1 MSARYNGF
9 FNGRLALQ
17 DAHKKMKLSY
27 TEDYSVLLPIFIYS
41 KDEVVQPIYP
51 DLERAIAKT
60 SMVVDRHSMDIS
72 GKENCKWIDDTWI
85 VMGEAQFLKGELTQA
100 KQIFD
105 FTKRKY
111 PDPQIEQLSRYWLA
125 RVYTREEQYTRA
137 GDELRKLGDGEALP
151 DRVLGDLYAFK
162 ADYYL
167 KQKKNEEAIG
177 ELQRSIEVTKNRD
190 EKTRRMFILAQLLRI
205 EGDGTSSSNLY
216 AEIIKRNPDY
226 EMSFYAKIN
235 RALAYDVTA
244 GDIEG
249 IRKILFKMLKD
260 EKNAEY
266 LDQIYYALAELELKE
281 QDEPEA
287 IDYLKLATKKSVK
300 NGNTKGLA
308 FYKLGDIY
316 FQKKNYE
323 TAQAYYD
330 STITFLSTEHPDY
343 DRILATANSLT
354 QMMRDITIIE
364 TEDSLQAFSKLPLK
378 EQEKIIDIKI
388 DDLIQAERD
397 EERQK
402 QLEES
407 QAQANKFNQ
416 NAPINRNITK
426 GEWYFYNPA
435 AIGFGAQ
442 EFKKIWG
449 SRKNEDDW
457 RRKDK
462 TSVAPLLVS
471 SEEGFENETD
481 TSAGANDPKNAK
493 YYWKSVPDTKEKLE
507 RSDALIIESLYDL
520 AHVYKDLMLDENMAI
535 ATFEDLISRY
545 DSSKYHPN
553 VYYQLHLIYSKRGD
567 QAKSD
572 YYKNLVL
579 TEFPK
584 SDYAKVIENPDY
596 AAESLASEN
605 TIREVYEKSYA
616 NFQQGFYRN
625 AYDMSAKA
633 LEQFPD
639 NIYTPQFK
647 FLQALCYGYIDSEQR
662 MIQELEIIATV
673 YGSQEVGQEARKILD
688 YFKNGKE
695 GDSLKKAEEAAL
707 EEEIEKKKK
716 QYTYDIGSQH
726 NFVIIIPDTANYT
739 KLQANLSDFNRK
751 YFATKGFKTSLIPIK
766 DGKAMIVVSK
776 IGFASQALDYHGTF
790 SGAGSDTDMFTKRGY
805 PFFPISFDN
814 YAHFYKDQGVEAYLA
829 FFTENY
835 LKSK

>member
-1 MSARYNGF
+1 MTARYNGF

-226 EMSFYAKIN
+226 DMSFYAKIN

-316 FQKKNYE
+316 FQKKNY
-323 TAQAYYD
+323 
-330 STITFLSTEHPDY
+330 
-343 DRILATANSLT
+343 
-354 QMMRDITIIE
+354 
-364 TEDSLQAFSKLPLK
+364 
-378 EQEKIIDIKI
+378 
-388 DDLIQAERD
+388 
-397 EERQK
+397 
-402 QLEES
+402 
-407 QAQANKFNQ
+407 
-416 NAPINRNITK
+416 
-426 GEWYFYNPA
+426 W
-435 AIGFGAQ
+435 
-442 EFKKIWG
+442 
-449 SRKNEDDW
+449 KN
-457 RRKDK
+457 
-462 TSVAPLLVS
+462 
-471 SEEGFENETD
+471 
-481 TSAGANDPKNAK
+481 
-493 YYWKSVPDTKEKLE
+493 
-507 RSDALIIESLYDL
+507 DALFTQIFLKNY
-520 AHVYKDLMLDENMAI
+520 NR
-535 ATFEDLISRY
+535 RY
-545 DSSKYHPN
+545 SMW
-553 VYYQLHLIYSKRGD
+553 I
-567 QAKSD
+567 
-572 YYKNLVL
+572 
-579 TEFPK
+579 
-584 SDYAKVIENPDY
+584 
-596 AAESLASEN
+596 
-605 TIREVYEKSYA
+605 
-616 NFQQGFYRN
+616 
-625 AYDMSAKA
+625 
-633 LEQFPD
+633 
-639 NIYTPQFK
+639 
-647 FLQALCYGYIDSEQR
+647 
-662 MIQELEIIATV
+662 
-673 YGSQEVGQEARKILD
+673 
-688 YFKNGKE
+688 
-695 GDSLKKAEEAAL
+695 
-707 EEEIEKKKK
+707 
-716 QYTYDIGSQH
+716 
-726 NFVIIIPDTANYT
+726 
-739 KLQANLSDFNRK
+739 
-751 YFATKGFKTSLIPIK
+751 
-766 DGKAMIVVSK
+766 
-776 IGFASQALDYHGTF
+776 
-790 SGAGSDTDMFTKRGY
+790 
-805 PFFPISFDN
+805 
-814 YAHFYKDQGVEAYLA
+814 
-829 FFTENY
+829 
-835 LKSK
+835 